1 MIQRKQSV
9 FLLLAFVASV
19 VCLCLPLGSFE
30 PQAMGVGFKMYN
42 LMVMLG
48 TGADYSVC
56 GLFGV
61 LVLSSILSVATIGL
75 YKNRM
80 LQSRLCACNL
90 FLLVAWYIVFGAMTR
105 NVISADTTF
114 HVEFA
119 TCLPAVSIILV
130 QMARTA
136 ILKDEKRVRDSER
149 IR

>member
-9 FLLLAFVASV
+9 FLLLAFIASV

-30 PQAMGVGFKMYN
+30 PQAMGVSFKMYN

-56 GLFGV
+56 GLFGL
-61 LVLSSILSVATIGL
+61 LVLSSLLSISTIWL
-75 YKNRM
+75 YNTRM

-90 FLLVAWYIVFGAMTR
+90 FLLVAWYIVLGVMTR
-105 NVISADTTF
+105 NVISADTSF
-114 HVEFA
+114 HVGFA
-119 TCLPAVSIILV
+119 VCLPAVSIILV
-130 QMARTA
+130 QMARVA

>member
-9 FLLLAFVASV
+9 FLLLAFIASV

-30 PQAMGVGFKMYN
+30 PQAMGVSFKMYN
-42 LMVMLG
+42 LMVMLS

-61 LVLSSILSVATIGL
+61 LVLSSLLSISTIWL
-75 YKNRM
+75 YNNRM

-90 FLLVAWYIVFGAMTR
+90 FLLVAWYIVLGVMAR
-105 NVISADTTF
+105 NVISADTSF
-114 HVEFA
+114 HVGFA
-119 TCLPAVSIILV
+119 VCLPAVSIILV
-130 QMARTA
+130 QMARVA

>member
-9 FLLLAFVASV
+9 FLLLAFIASV

-30 PQAMGVGFKMYN
+30 PQAMGVSFKMYN

-56 GLFGV
+56 GSLLGF
-61 LVLSSILSVATIGL
+61 STIWL
-75 YKNRM
+75 YNNRM

-90 FLLVAWYIVFGAMTR
+90 FLLVAWYIVLGVMTR
-105 NVISADTTF
+105 NVISADTSF
-114 HVEFA
+114 HVGFA
-119 TCLPAVSIILV
+119 VCLPAVSIILV
-130 QMARTA
+130 QMARVA

>member
-9 FLLLAFVASV
+9 FLLLAFIASV

-30 PQAMGVGFKMYN
+30 PQAMGVSFKMYN

-48 TGADYSVC
+48 TGVDYSVC
-56 GLFGV
+56 GLFGL
-61 LVLSSILSVATIGL
+61 LVLSSLMSISTIWL
-75 YKNRM
+75 YNNRM

-90 FLLVAWYIVFGAMTR
+90 FLLVAWYIVLGVMTR
-105 NVISADTTF
+105 NVISADTSF
-114 HVEFA
+114 HVGFA
-119 TCLPAVSIILV
+119 VCLPAVSIILV
-130 QMARTA
+130 QMARVA

>member
-9 FLLLAFVASV
+9 FLLLAFIASV
-19 VCLCLPLGSFE
+19 VCLCLPLGCFE
-30 PQAMGVGFKMYN
+30 PQAMGVSFKMYN

-61 LVLSSILSVATIGL
+61 LVLSSLLSISTIWL
-75 YKNRM
+75 YNNRM

-90 FLLVAWYIVFGAMTR
+90 FLLVAWYVVLGVMTR
-105 NVISADTTF
+105 NVISADTSF
-114 HVEFA
+114 HVGFA
-119 TCLPAVSIILV
+119 VCLPAVSIILV
-130 QMARTA
+130 QMARVA

>member
-9 FLLLAFVASV
+9 FLLLAFIASV

-30 PQAMGVGFKMYN
+30 PQAMGASFRLSSRRVR
-42 LMVMLG
+42 LC

-61 LVLSSILSVATIGL
+61 LVLSSLLSISTIWL
-75 YKNRM
+75 YNNRM

-90 FLLVAWYIVFGAMTR
+90 FLLVAWYIVLGVMTR
-105 NVISADTTF
+105 NVISADTSF
-114 HVEFA
+114 HVGFA
-119 TCLPAVSIILV
+119 VCLPAVSIILV
-130 QMARTA
+130 QMARVA

>member
-9 FLLLAFVASV
+9 FLLLAFIASV

-30 PQAMGVGFKMYN
+30 PQAMGVSFKMYN

-56 GLFGV
+56 GLFSV
-61 LVLSSILSVATIGL
+61 LVLSSLLSISTIWL
-75 YKNRM
+75 YNNRM

-90 FLLVAWYIVFGAMTR
+90 FLLVAWYIVLGVMTR
-105 NVISADTTF
+105 NVISVDTSF
-114 HVEFA
+114 HVGFA
-119 TCLPAVSIILV
+119 VCLPAVSIILV
-130 QMARTA
+130 QMARVA

>member
-1 MIQRKQSV
+1 
-9 FLLLAFVASV
+9 
-19 VCLCLPLGSFE
+19 
-30 PQAMGVGFKMYN
+30 MYN

-61 LVLSSILSVATIGL
+61 LVLSSLLSISTIWL
-75 YKNRM
+75 YNNRM

-90 FLLVAWYIVFGAMTR
+90 SLLVAWYIVLGVMTR
-105 NVISADTTF
+105 NVISADTSF
-114 HVEFA
+114 HVGFA
-119 TCLPAVSIILV
+119 VCLPAVSIILV
-130 QMARTA
+130 QMARVA

>member
-9 FLLLAFVASV
+9 FLLLAFIASV

-30 PQAMGVGFKMYN
+30 PQAMGVSFKMYN

-61 LVLSSILSVATIGL
+61 LVLSSLLSISTIWL
-75 YKNRM
+75 YNNRM

-90 FLLVAWYIVFGAMTR
+90 FLLVAWYIVLGVMAR
-105 NVISADTTF
+105 NVISADTSF
-114 HVEFA
+114 RVGFA
-119 TCLPAVSIILV
+119 VCLPAVSIILV
-130 QMARTA
+130 QMARVA

>member
-9 FLLLAFVASV
+9 FLLLAFIASV

-30 PQAMGVGFKMYN
+30 PQAMGVSFKMYN
-42 LMVMLG
+42 LMIMLS

-61 LVLSSILSVATIGL
+61 LVLSSLLSISTIWL
-75 YKNRM
+75 YNNRM

-90 FLLVAWYIVFGAMTR
+90 FLLVAWYIVLGVMTR
-105 NVISADTTF
+105 NVISADTSF
-114 HVEFA
+114 HVGFA
-119 TCLPAVSIILV
+119 VCLPAVSIILV
-130 QMARTA
+130 QMARVA

>member
-1 MIQRKQSV
+1 M
-9 FLLLAFVASV
+9 LAFIASV

-30 PQAMGVGFKMYN
+30 PQAMGVSFKMYN

-61 LVLSSILSVATIGL
+61 LVLSSLLSISTIWL
-75 YKNRM
+75 YNNRM

-90 FLLVAWYIVFGAMTR
+90 FLLVAWYIVLGVMTR
-105 NVISADTTF
+105 NVISADTSF
-114 HVEFA
+114 HVGFA
-119 TCLPAVSIILV
+119 VCLPAVSIILV
-130 QMARTA
+130 QMARVA

>member
-9 FLLLAFVASV
+9 FLLLAFIASV

-61 LVLSSILSVATIGL
+61 LVLSSILSAATIGL
-75 YKNRM
+75 YKTACFRVVFVPATFSC
-80 LQSRLCACNL
+80 LWHGILCLA
-90 FLLVAWYIVFGAMTR
+90 
-105 NVISADTTF
+105 
-114 HVEFA
+114 
-119 TCLPAVSIILV
+119 
-130 QMARTA
+130 Q
-136 ILKDEKRVRDSER
+136 
-149 IR
+149 

>member
-9 FLLLAFVASV
+9 FLLLAFIASV

-30 PQAMGVGFKMYN
+30 PQAMGVSFKMYN

-61 LVLSSILSVATIGL
+61 LVLSSLLSISTIWL
-75 YKNRM
+75 YNNRM

-90 FLLVAWYIVFGAMTR
+90 FLLVAWYIVLGVMTR
-105 NVISADTTF
+105 NVISADTSF
-114 HVEFA
+114 HVGFA
-119 TCLPAVSIILV
+119 VCLPAVSIILV
-130 QMARTA
+130 QIERVA

>member
-9 FLLLAFVASV
+9 FLLLAFIASV

-30 PQAMGVGFKMYN
+30 PQAMGVSFKMYN

-48 TGADYSVC
+48 TCADYSVC
-56 GLFGV
+56 GLFGL
-61 LVLSSILSVATIGL
+61 LVLSSLLSISTIWL
-75 YKNRM
+75 YNNRM

-90 FLLVAWYIVFGAMTR
+90 FLLVAWYIVLGVMTR
-105 NVISADTTF
+105 NVISADTSF
-114 HVEFA
+114 HVGFA
-119 TCLPAVSIILV
+119 VCLPAVSIILV
-130 QMARTA
+130 QMARVA

>member
-9 FLLLAFVASV
+9 FLLLAFIASV

-30 PQAMGVGFKMYN
+30 PQAMGVSFKIYN

-56 GLFGV
+56 GLFGL
-61 LVLSSILSVATIGL
+61 LVLSSLLSISTIWL
-75 YKNRM
+75 YNNRM

-90 FLLVAWYIVFGAMTR
+90 FLLVAWYIVLGVMTR
-105 NVISADTTF
+105 NVISADTSF
-114 HVEFA
+114 HVGFA
-119 TCLPAVSIILV
+119 VCLPAVSIILV
-130 QMARTA
+130 QMARVA

>member
-9 FLLLAFVASV
+9 FLLLAFIASV

-30 PQAMGVGFKMYN
+30 PQAMGVSFKMYN

-61 LVLSSILSVATIGL
+61 LVLSSLLSISTIWL
-75 YKNRM
+75 YNNRM

-90 FLLVAWYIVFGAMTR
+90 FLLVAWYIVLGVMTR
-105 NVISADTTF
+105 NVISADTSF
-114 HVEFA
+114 LSLIH
-119 TCLPAVSIILV
+119 I
-130 QMARTA
+130 
-136 ILKDEKRVRDSER
+136 
-149 IR
+149 